1 MRRLRTASLP
11 RLLAIV
17 AVLVAVVAGAGIAQ
31 AALTGAQKPA
41 PKPLDQAVL
50 DAVNA
55 PPVDGVSA
63 RIEFTNNL
71 LPSGGY
77 PHGVY
82 SVNPGST
89 FGVYQALSTRAS
101 GEVISADQY

>member
-1 MRRLRTASLP
+1 MFLP
-11 RLLAIV
+11 ANV
-17 AVLVAVVAGAGIAQ
+17 
-31 AALTGAQKPA
+31 T
-41 PKPLDQAVL
+41 
-50 DAVNA
+50 
-55 PPVDGVSA
+55 
-63 RIEFTNNL
+63 FNNL

-82 SVNPGST
+82 SLNPGST